1 MLPRNRNRR
10 SCQILRC
17 ITAALLIAG
26 CSGDDFVP
34 EADLGPTAPDAG
46 APLADLAA
54 PAADSKPLP
63 VADTSAPPS
72 PDSAPAA
79 PCASAPL
86 PLTRFPKAQRTTASG
101 RTFEGWG
108 GTSNPTKAA
117 RTPII
122 MVHGNGGDASDW
134 LPFRDALCTAGYRDA
149 ELWAITFQ
157 DNSCIGYCSSGSNT
171 EHAEEL
177 ARLVELVRA
186 QTGAARVSLVAVS
199 MGVTTARY
207 YLKSLGG
214 IDRDEVALAYLVSGP
229 NHGLKDCDLLGASYI
244 NVACAELDS
253 DALKSGW
260 LYKLNTPDETP
271 NGVSDGVAA
280 AKTVIYRTVSYTGDP
295 FFPSSYVSSPKLE
308 GADNLVLSGNKHAV
322 IDLADLVSYLKKVP

>member
-1 MLPRNRNRR
+1 MRQRQPYR
-10 SCQILRC
+10 SSCWILRC
-17 ITAALLIAG
+17 ITAALLAG
-26 CSGDDFVP
+26 CASEEVNPGADLAALPPDAASP
-34 EADLGPTAPDAG
+34 IADLG
-46 APLADLAA
+46 A
-54 PAADSKPLP
+54 PAADSKP
-63 VADTSAPPS
+63 APGDQSSPA
-72 PDSAPAA
+72 PDSAPPA

-86 PLTRFPKAQRTTASG
+86 PLTRFAKVQRTTAGG
-101 RTFEGWG
+101 RVFEGWG
-108 GTSNPTKAA
+108 GTATPAKAI
-117 RTPII
+117 RTPVI

-134 LPFRDALCTAGYRDA
+134 LPIRDALCTAGYRDA

-177 ARLVELVRA
+177 AKLVELVRA
-186 QTGAARVSLVAVS
+186 ETGAARVSLVAVS
-199 MGVTTARY
+199 MGVTTSRY

-214 IDRDEVALAYLVSGP
+214 IARDEVALAYLVSGP
-229 NHGLKDCDLLGASYI
+229 NHGLKDCDILGASYI

-253 DALKSGW
+253 VALKSGW

-271 NGVSDGVAA
+271 NGQGDGLPP

-308 GADNLVLSGNKHAV
+308 GADNLVVTGNKHAV
-322 IDLADLVSYLKKVP
+322 IDLADLESYLKKVP